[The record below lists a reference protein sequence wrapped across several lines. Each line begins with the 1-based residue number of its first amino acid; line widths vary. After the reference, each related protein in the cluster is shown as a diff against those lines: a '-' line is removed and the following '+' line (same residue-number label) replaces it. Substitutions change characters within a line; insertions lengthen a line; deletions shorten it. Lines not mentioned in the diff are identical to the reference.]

1 MPEPDWPCDGLLL
14 AEAMQRLALPPTET
28 DAIVEGGSGAATIR
42 RLRADRFRAAVA
54 NGSFR
59 IEGRRGA
66 PVVPLTELPIS
77 ALPYLD
83 FDHAARSELRERRS
97 GERWYEIRVYRI
109 DSRTVSTVEKPGGVF
124 RSAKDW
130 RDDAF
135 ATINMELGETDM
147 AYSRRLAEL
156 SKLAGFEQKAE
167 SIANRL
173 YEHRKQQREQEQ
185 REQEQREQEQR
196 KQQR

>member
-28 DAIVEGGSGAATIR
+28 ESIVEGGSGAATIR

-54 NGSFR
+54 NGSYR

-83 FDHAARSELRERRS
+83 FDHAVRSELRERHS

-109 DSRTVSTVEKPGGVF
+109 DSRTVSTVEKPSSTASASIPEF

-130 RDDAF
+130 VGHAF
-135 ATINMELGETDM
+135 TTIPRNRGESVTDYCGRLIEL
-147 AYSRRLAEL
+147 APPNLKP
-156 SKLAGFEQKAE
+156 KLILKTVR
-167 SIANRL
+167 NRY
-173 YEHRKQQREQEQ
+173 YERE
-185 REQEQREQEQR
+185 
-196 KQQR
+196 